1 MKTKKLIAVLICAL
15 MCLAIPPAQA
25 ETAMDTYFLS
35 DIDITI
41 SVPTEWYVG
50 TAVEGLDSEL
60 AVSFGLDQ
68 ADIDSL
74 FVNSDMSLFA
84 ITDPSANRQLQVI
97 VVNGMSEGDMRSMT
111 AEEEQAFLEDMRHST
126 VNGGAEVI
134 AYEIFRTPYTAYCK
148 MYSEYFDYS
157 ALSYSTYFD
166 GTGYIVQLVDY
177 NNVPFDEATIALADE
192 IVLSILYS
200 ESAPD
205 ADSAEQGSSA
215 YDASHPGAPEPTAIE
230 GVSVYRFPEFGIT
243 LPIYDTWY
251 TAAYTE
257 GVESELAA
265 LAEWDEAYAAKT
277 FAEENGCALLMVG
290 FINEGTCVEFEV
302 SNGLEGIDARDDSF
316 DWEAIADDFANP
328 EYYPGQ
334 TVYEWG
340 SIRTPHANVIKLCMT
355 ANDGSVSQVKYIFLF
370 ENACFELRYF
380 DTTGEPISE
389 DAVLAMDY
397 LVLNLSFE

>member
-1 MKTKKLIAVLICAL
+1 MKTKKLITVLICAL
-15 MCLAIPPAQA
+15 MSLSFLPAQA
-25 ETAMDTYFLS
+25 GTAMDTYILS
-35 DIDITI
+35 DIGMTI
-41 SVPTEWYVG
+41 SVPAEWYVG
-50 TAVEGLDSEL
+50 TAAEGVDSEL

-68 ADIDSL
+68 AGVDNL
-74 FVNSDMSLFA
+74 FVNGGMSLMA
-84 ITDPSANRQLQVI
+84 ATDLSANRQLQVVTFSDI
-97 VVNGMSEGDMRSMT
+97 PEYDMRTMT
-111 AEEEQAFLEDMRHST
+111 AEEETALLEDFRSSS
-126 VNGGAEVI
+126 VSSGAEVI
-134 AYEIFRTPYTAYCK
+134 SGEIFRTPYTAYCK
-148 MYSEYFDYS
+148 LYLDYS
-157 ALSYSTYFD
+157 DYSLLRYTTYFD
-166 GTGYIVQLVDY
+166 GTCYLIQLVDY
-177 NNVPFDEATIALADE
+177 NDTPYDEATIALADE

-200 ESAPD
+200 ASAPD
-205 ADSAEQGSSA
+205 AESAEQESPA

-257 GVESELAA
+257 GAESELAV

-290 FINEGTCVEFEV
+290 FINEGSCVEFEV

-316 DWEAIADDFANP
+316 DWAAIAEDFANP

-340 SIRTPHANVIKLCMT
+340 NIRTPYANVIKLCMT
-355 ANDGSVSQVKYIFLF
+355 TDDGSTSQVKYIFLF
-370 ENACFELRYF
+370 ENACYELRYF

-389 DAVLAMDY
+389 DAVLAIDY